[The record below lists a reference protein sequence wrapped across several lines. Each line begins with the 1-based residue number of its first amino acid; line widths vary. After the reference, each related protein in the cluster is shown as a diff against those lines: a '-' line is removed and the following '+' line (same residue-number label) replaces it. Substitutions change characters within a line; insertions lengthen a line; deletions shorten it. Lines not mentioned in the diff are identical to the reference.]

1 VRIIMTGTATDR
13 AGLQE
18 HLYTKG
24 QKKRLERRF
33 KDPADPLKIVIVRDM
48 WLTGFDAPPCHTMYI
63 DKPMHGHNLMQAIA
77 RVNRVFKDKP
87 GGLVVDYI
95 GIAAEL
101 KNALRTY
108 TDAKGRGQPTLRA
121 EEALKILL
129 EKLDAVRGM
138 MHGFDYRNFAIKP
151 LQLLAPAANHL
162 LSLPDGKKRFLDG
175 MAAVTK
181 AYSLCGTLDEAA
193 ALRTEIAFFAAIRAA
208 LVKHGTTGKK
218 RTEDEKNSALKQIL
232 DNAIVAEGVSDIFN
246 LAGLEKPN
254 IGLLSEE
261 FLEDVRKT
269 PLKNLAV
276 ELLERLMRDEIRSN
290 SRTNLVQEK
299 KYSERLLATLAKYHN
314 RAVETA
320 QVIEELIA
328 MAKDFSEALQR
339 NEELGLSPD
348 EIAFYDALAE
358 NPEVLRRMG
367 DETLKK
373 LATELTNKLRS
384 STTVDWQVRDAVRA
398 KMRILIRQLL
408 RKYKYPPEGQE
419 AAIAMVLKQAE
430 ALADA
435 WSAV

>member
-1 VRIIMTGTATDR
+1 MTGTATDQ
-13 AGLQE
+13 AALQA
-18 HLYTKG
+18 HVYTKA

-33 KDPADPLKIVIVRDM
+33 KDPNDPLKIVIVRDM
-48 WLTGFDAPPCHTMYI
+48 WLTGFDAPCCHTMYV

-101 KNALRTY
+101 KNALRIY
-108 TDAKGRGQPTLRA
+108 TDAKGKGHPTVKA
-121 EEALKILL
+121 EDALKILK
-129 EKLDAVRGM
+129 EKLDVVRGM
-138 MHGFDYRNFAIKP
+138 MHGFDYSQFETKP
-151 LQLLAPAANHL
+151 LELLAPAANHIL
-162 LSLPDGKKRFLDG
+162 GLDDGKQRFLDV
-175 MAAVTK
+175 MASVTK

-193 ALRTEIAFFAAIRAA
+193 ELRTEIAFFSAIRAA
-208 LVKHGTTGKK
+208 LVKHGNIGKK
-218 RTEDEKNSALKQIL
+218 TSEDEKNSALKQIL
-232 DNAIVAEGVSDIFN
+232 DNAIQSEGVNDIFA

-254 IGLLSEE
+254 IGLLSDE

-276 ELLERLMRDEIRSN
+276 KLLERLLKDEIRSN

-299 KYSERLLATLAKYHN
+299 KYSDRLLETLRKYHN
-314 RAVETA
+314 RAIETA

-328 MAKDFSEALQR
+328 MAKDFQAALKR
-339 NEELGLSPD
+339 NEDLGLTPD

-358 NPEVLRRMG
+358 RPEVLEQMG

-373 LATELTNKLRS
+373 LAVELTEKLRA
-384 STTVDWQVRDAVRA
+384 STTVDWQVRDSVRA
-398 KMRILIRQLL
+398 SMRLMIRRLL

-419 AAIAMVLKQAE
+419 NAVVMVLKQAE
-430 ALADA
+430 ALADSWTA
-435 WSAV
+435 DSK